1 MSDLPTILDDEQ
13 VHQLITKG
21 KNARTR
27 DPSQASCMLQL
38 AIAQL
43 LWDCR
48 EMLRAGK
55 SEPTAKAK
63 PAPAPAP
70 APAKTRA
77 VSDAKSA
84 ASTETKTRG
93 RSVRTK
99 E

>member
-27 DPSQASCMLQL
+27 DPAQASCMLQL

-48 EMLRAGK
+48 EMLRTEK
-55 SEPTAKAK
+55 SEPAANAK

-70 APAKTRA
+70 VKAAKT
-77 VSDAKSA
+77 VSEVKTVGTS
-84 ASTETKTRG
+84 ETKTRG
-93 RSVRTK
+93 RTSRSK